1 MATHG
6 VEDVSDIAT
15 RLREPA
21 PSPLAYGEREAFIM
35 NENERHE
42 AADEIERL
50 IKKGE
55 AVSTMAES
63 YGQALEAMGREVERL
78 KFEIERLKAECE
90 ACRAAVAEI
99 KRLTKRGET

>member
-1 MATHG
+1 

-50 IKKGE
+50 R
-55 AVSTMAES
+55 AE
-63 YGQALEAMGREVERL
+63 
-78 KFEIERLKAECE
+78 
-90 ACRAAVAEI
+90 VAEW
-99 KRLTKRGET
+99 KRATYANTPQDFILQVKADGERDD